1 MNSHRTALRMV
12 PGILDEINEH
22 EPSKRELLWP
32 EPSQHERALSHYLRE
47 NSWTPWETSL
57 LILAQTLLTFLSQ
70 G

>member
-12 PGILDEINEH
+12 PGILDKINEH

-32 EPSQHERALSHYLRE
+32 EPSQHESALSRCLRE